1 MDLDKTDVAILRCLQ
16 QDCRSS
22 LRTIAKKIGVSVPT
36 VSARLA
42 TLEQLG
48 IVSGYSADLNPDR
61 LNETSITLA
70 VKTRLQAT
78 EAVSKALAAHDWA
91 RRVRNTRNGW
101 VIIDATVVDRGDIDS
116 VLEDIGSLPDV
127 VDCQHFDGLRP
138 VKEAPLALIT
148 DSLSTSLICF
158 QCKGPIK
165 GEPIKLRMDERDH
178 YLCCHSCEKLY
189 LEKYKRLKAE
199 A

>member
-16 QDCRSS
+16 RDARTS
-22 LRTIAKKIGVSVPT
+22 LRKIAKQIGVSVPT

-48 IVSGYSADLNPDR
+48 IVHGYRAVLDPDR
-61 LNETSITLA
+61 LNETSVVLA
-70 VKTRLQAT
+70 VHARLQAT
-78 EAVSKALAAHDWA
+78 EEVARALAVHEWA
-91 RRVRNTRNGW
+91 RRILATRNGW
-101 VIIDATVVDRGDIDS
+101 ILVDVTVVDRREVDT
-116 VLEDIGSLPDV
+116 VLEHIAALPDV
-127 VDCQHFDGLRP
+127 IDCEPYVGLRTL
-138 VKEAPLALIT
+138 KEEPRARIT
-148 DSLSTSLICF
+148 DSLTTNLICF
-158 QCKGPIK
+158 QCKGLIK

-189 LEKYKRLKAE
+189 LEHYRMLKAG